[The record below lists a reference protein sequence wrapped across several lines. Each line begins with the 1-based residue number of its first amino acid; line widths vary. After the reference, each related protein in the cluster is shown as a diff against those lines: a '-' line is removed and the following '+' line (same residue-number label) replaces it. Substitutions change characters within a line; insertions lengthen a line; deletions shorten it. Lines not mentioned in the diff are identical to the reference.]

1 MNKVLEF
8 IHRRFPQD
16 SNWLT
21 GNCYHFALI
30 LSSVFNGDIFY
41 DTVAG
46 HFVTRIDNVFY
57 DWSGEYKPAGLLVEW
72 ESFHLFDSLQKGR
85 IIRDCIL

>member
-1 MNKVLEF
+1 MNTVLEF

-41 DTVAG
+41 DVVAG
-46 HFVTRIDNVFY
+46 HFVT
-57 DWSGEYKPAGLLVEW
+57 
-72 ESFHLFDSLQKGR
+72 
-85 IIRDCIL
+85 

>member
-1 MNKVLEF
+1 MNRVLEF
-8 IHRRFPQD
+8 IRRRFPQD

-41 DTVAG
+41 NVVAG
-46 HFVTRIDNVFY
+46 HFVTRINNVFY
-57 DWSGEYKPAGLLVEW
+57 DWPGKYKPVGLLVEW
-72 ESFHLFDSLQKGR
+72 KSFHLYDSLQKER
-85 IIRDCIL
+85 IIKDCIL

>member
-1 MNKVLEF
+1 MNTVLEF

-30 LSSVFNGDIFY
+30 LSSVFNGDIF
-41 DTVAG
+41 
-46 HFVTRIDNVFY
+46 
-57 DWSGEYKPAGLLVEW
+57 L
-72 ESFHLFDSLQKGR
+72 
-85 IIRDCIL
+85 

>member
-1 MNKVLEF
+1 MNKALEF

-30 LSSVFNGDIFY
+30 FIQRF
-41 DTVAG
+41 
-46 HFVTRIDNVFY
+46 
-57 DWSGEYKPAGLLVEW
+57 
-72 ESFHLFDSLQKGR
+72 
-85 IIRDCIL
+85 